1 MLQQPSSASIRCLSS
16 SSTPSTAISPPI
28 TTPTAS
34 NFLREDPERRGTALI
49 MDGTAAAAEWERE
62 MAAEVRSIVNGDDS
76 STSTS
81 STSSASTTQR
91 RRPPSL
97 AVVLVG
103 DRPDSVLY
111 VTRKLEAA
119 ARVGVDAAAIRLP
132 EDIER
137 RLAALAEATG
147 RTKTFYA
154 REAILGYL
162 DDLEDIYLAE
172 RALEEVRAG
181 RVKTTSLDEVMREH
195 GLEH

>member
-1 MLQQPSSASIRCLSS
+1 
-16 SSTPSTAISPPI
+16 
-28 TTPTAS
+28 
-34 NFLREDPERRGTALI
+34 
-49 MDGTAAAAEWERE
+49 

-132 EDIER
+132 EDSTER
-137 RLAALAEATG
+137 
-147 RTKTFYA
+147 
-154 REAILGYL
+154 
-162 DDLEDIYLAE
+162 
-172 RALEEVRAG
+172 EVRDA
-181 RVKTTSLDEVMREH
+181 VIAAKPA
-195 GLEH
+195 